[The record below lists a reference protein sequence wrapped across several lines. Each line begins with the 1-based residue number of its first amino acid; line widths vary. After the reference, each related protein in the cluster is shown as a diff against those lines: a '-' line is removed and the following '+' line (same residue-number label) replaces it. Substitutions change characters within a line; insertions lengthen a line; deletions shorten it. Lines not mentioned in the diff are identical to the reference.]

1 MVKLFLFGGIFLK
14 VAIVGVGNM
23 GRHYASKFKILGYS
37 PILVDTNPNILEKY
51 DESYR
56 KYTNLDE
63 ALNKED
69 IEYMFIATS
78 PKLHIPLAK
87 KALERNIN
95 TMIEKPPTLNPK
107 ELEEAI
113 NLAEKNGVYLGVSE
127 IELRSSVVRNF
138 QKDSKVNVIQAY
150 RLNARSGY
158 INPFF
163 DLAWHDIYILQYLFG
178 NIKLKQVEDKGDIFE
193 IYGETDKTDFFLQVA
208 WNYPNVR
215 REWILKTKEGE
226 IIFDFVNDTIKYPDG
241 RQEKKD
247 NTDKLELMIKQ
258 FIQNPSFESSYRA
271 LQILEE
277 FNKFDIKER
286 IN

>member
-69 IEYMFIATS
+69 IEYMFIVTS

-95 TMIEKPPTLNPK
+95 TMIEKPPTSNQK

-138 QKDSKVNVIQAY
+138 QKDSKVNDIQAY
-150 RLNARSGY
+150 RLNVRSGY

-178 NIKLKQVEDKGDIFE
+178 NIKLKQVKDKGDIFE

-215 REWILKTKEGE
+215 RKWILKTKEGE

>member
-69 IEYMFIATS
+69 IEYMFIVTS

-95 TMIEKPPTLNPK
+95 TMIEKPPTLNQK

-138 QKDSKVNVIQAY
+138 QKDSKVNDIQAY
-150 RLNARSGY
+150 RLNVRSGY

-178 NIKLKQVEDKGDIFE
+178 NIKLKQVKDKGDIFE

>member
-1 MVKLFLFGGIFLK
+1 VK

-37 PILVDTNPNILEKY
+37 PILIDTNPNILKKY

-56 KYTNLDE
+56 KYTSIDE

-69 IEYMFIATS
+69 IKYIFIATS
-78 PKLHIPLAK
+78 PKLHISLAK

-113 NLAEKNGVYLGVSE
+113 NFAEKNGVYLGVSE
-127 IELRSSVVRNF
+127 IELHSNIVRNF
-138 QKDSKVNVIQAY
+138 QKDLKINDIQAY
-150 RLNARSGY
+150 RLNTRSGY

-178 NIKLKQVEDKGDIFE
+178 NIKLKQVKDKGNIFE

-215 REWILKTKEGE
+215 REWILKTKEGK
-226 IIFDFVNDTIKYPDG
+226 IIFDFANDTIKYSDG

-271 LQILEE
+271 LQILKE
-277 FNKFDIKER
+277 FNKFDVKEG

>member
-1 MVKLFLFGGIFLK
+1 MK

-241 RQEKKD
+241 IQEKKD

>member
-1 MVKLFLFGGIFLK
+1 MK

-23 GRHYASKFKILGYS
+23 GRHYANKFKILGYS
-37 PILVDTNPNILEKY
+37 SILIDTNPDILEKY
-51 DESYR
+51 DESYK
-56 KYTNLDE
+56 KYTSLDE

-69 IEYMFIATS
+69 INYMFIATS

-113 NLAEKNGVYLGVSE
+113 NIAEKNGVYLGVSE
-127 IELRSSVVRNF
+127 IELRSGVVRNF
-138 QKDSKVNVIQAY
+138 ENNFDVENIKAY

-178 NIKLKQVEDKGDIFE
+178 NIKLKQVEDKGNIFE
-193 IYGETDKTDFFLQVA
+193 IHGETDKSSFFLQVA

-215 REWILKTKEGE
+215 REWMLKTKDGE
-226 IIFDFVNDTIKYPDG
+226 IIFDFVNDVIKYPDNKQKG
-241 RQEKKD
+241 KD
-247 NTDKLELMIKQ
+247 NIDKLELMIKQ

-286 IN
+286 VN

>member
-1 MVKLFLFGGIFLK
+1 MK

-23 GRHYASKFKILGYS
+23 GRHYANKFKLLNFS
-37 PILVDTNPNILEKY
+37 PVLVDTNPQILEKY
-51 DESYR
+51 DETYA
-56 KYTNLDE
+56 KYTDLDE
-63 ALNKED
+63 ALEKED

-78 PKLHIPLAK
+78 PKFHIPLAK

-95 TMIEKPPTLNPK
+95 TMIEKPPTLDPK

-113 NLAEKNGVYLGVSE
+113 DIAEKKGVYLGVSE
-127 IELRSSVVRNF
+127 IELRSSVIRNF
-138 QKDSKVNVIQAY
+138 DKTLDVDYVEAY

-178 NIKLKQVEDKGDIFE
+178 DIKLKEVKDLGDIFE
-193 IYGETDKTDFFLQVA
+193 IFGETQKNEFFLKVA

-226 IIFDFVNDTIKYPDG
+226 IIFDFVNDKIKYPSG
-241 RQEKKD
+241 KEAEKD
-247 NTDKLELMIKQ
+247 NQDKLELMIKQ
-258 FIQNPSFESSYRA
+258 FIQNPSLESSYRA
-271 LQILEE
+271 LKILEE
-277 FNKFDIKER
+277 FSKFDIKER
-286 IN
+286 VN

>member
-1 MVKLFLFGGIFLK
+1 MK

-23 GRHYASKFKILGYS
+23 GRLYASKFKILGYS

-69 IEYMFIATS
+69 IEYMFIVTS

-95 TMIEKPPTLNPK
+95 TMIEKPPTLNQK

-138 QKDSKVNVIQAY
+138 QKDSKVNDIQAY
-150 RLNARSGY
+150 RLNVRSGY

-178 NIKLKQVEDKGDIFE
+178 NIKLKQVKDKGDIFE

>member
-1 MVKLFLFGGIFLK
+1 VVKLFLFGGIFLK

-241 RQEKKD
+241 IQEKKD

>member
-1 MVKLFLFGGIFLK
+1 MK
-14 VAIVGVGNM
+14 VAIIGVGNM

-37 PILVDTNPNILEKY
+37 PILIDTNSSVLEKY
-51 DESYR
+51 DESYG

-113 NLAEKNGVYLGVSE
+113 NLAEKKGVYLEVSE
-127 IELRSSVVRNF
+127 IELRSNVVRNF
-138 QKDSKVNVIQAY
+138 KKNFKVNNIQAY
-150 RLNARSGY
+150 RLNTRSGY

-178 NIKLKQVEDKGDIFE
+178 NIKLRQVKDKGNIFE

-208 WNYPNVR
+208 WNYPSVR
-215 REWILKTKEGE
+215 REWILKTKERE
-226 IIFDFVNDTIKYPDG
+226 IIFDFVNDTIEYPDG
-241 RQEKKD
+241 KQEKKD
-247 NTDKLELMIKQ
+247 NIDKLELMIKQ

-271 LQILEE
+271 LQILKE
-277 FNKFDIKER
+277 FNKFGIKEG

>member
-1 MVKLFLFGGIFLK
+1 MK

-69 IEYMFIATS
+69 IEYMFIVTS

-95 TMIEKPPTLNPK
+95 TMIEKPPTLNQK

-138 QKDSKVNVIQAY
+138 QKDSKVNDIQAY
-150 RLNARSGY
+150 RLNVRSGY

-178 NIKLKQVEDKGDIFE
+178 NIKLKQVKDKGDIFE